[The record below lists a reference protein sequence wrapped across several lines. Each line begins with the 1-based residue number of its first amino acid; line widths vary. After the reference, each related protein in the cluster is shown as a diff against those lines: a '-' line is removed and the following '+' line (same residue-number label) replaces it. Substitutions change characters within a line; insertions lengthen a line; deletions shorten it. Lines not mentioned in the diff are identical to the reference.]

1 MNLSLAN
8 IFSSVFEIEYVGHLF
23 LSDLCSRVLL
33 STSYHQD
40 KISDM
45 MGLQGNVERMKDK

>member
-1 MNLSLAN
+1 VNLSLAN